1 MVFEY
6 RCHQW
11 GSKFWP
17 FRSISFHSRLL
28 MEVPA
33 IQIFCCLDLFYYYNM
48 FCWFFLLF
56 FVVVVIVL
64 FVVFL
69 WLSLSLNILFGI
81 EYSVSVIDYYNN
93 NNNNNENFI
102 LRGRHTYTYNNIF
115 IACQTT
121 NTHNSS
127 PVYIFQ

>member
-28 MEVPA
+28 MEVPT
-33 IQIFCCLDLFYYYNM
+33 IQIFCCLDLFYSYNM
-48 FCWFFLLF
+48 FCCLFYCFFCCCYC
-56 FVVVVIVL
+56 FV
-64 FVVFL
+64 VVFL
-69 WLSLSLNILFGI
+69 WSSLSLNILFGI
-81 EYSVSVIDYYNN
+81 EYSVSVIDYYNNN